1 MEIYQSES
9 SSGNGADLTE
19 ELHVF
24 VVLLLFQGMRLPASF
39 VVVVLL
45 LDHGVF
51 KKGLKKGFSN
61 LRNQSGCWLG
71 VGWDW
76 HRTRC
81 RFI

>member
-39 VVVVLL
+39 AVVVVLL
-45 LDHGVF
+45 LSHGLF
-51 KKGLKKGFSN
+51 K
-61 LRNQSGCWLG
+61 R
-71 VGWDW
+71 D
-76 HRTRC
+76 
-81 RFI
+81 